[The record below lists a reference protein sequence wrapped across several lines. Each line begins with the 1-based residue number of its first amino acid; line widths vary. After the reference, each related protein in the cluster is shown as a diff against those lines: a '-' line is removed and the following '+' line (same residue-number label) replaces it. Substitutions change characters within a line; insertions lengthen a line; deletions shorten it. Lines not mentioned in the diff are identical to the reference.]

1 MIKYK
6 LICDSEH
13 EFDGW
18 FPNSEAFD
26 SQKADGYLT
35 CPICES
41 SAVDK
46 ALMAPGVQTSKK
58 KTEKNMEKKAESY
71 RKNMVNDEMMMASQA
86 RNVMRQIRKTIVKE
100 FENVGDKFYDEAIK
114 ASEGDR
120 DDKFYGTPTKEEV
133 NELLDDGID
142 LFHVPDIKDN

>member
-18 FPNSEAFD
+18 FPSSDHFD
-26 SQKADGYLT
+26 KQKKNGYLT
-35 CPICES
+35 CPICDS
-41 SAVDK
+41 GNVDK
-46 ALMAPGVQTSKK
+46 TLMAPGVQTSKK
-58 KTEKNMEKKAESY
+58 KKTERKLESY
-71 RKNMVNDEMMMASQA
+71 RKSIVSDEMMLASQA
-86 RNVMRQIRKTIVKE
+86 KTVMRRIKKQIEKE
-100 FENVGDKFYDEAIK
+100 FQNVGDKFYNEAIK
-114 ASEGDR
+114 ASEGNR

-133 NELLDDGID
+133 NDLLDDGID

>member
-6 LICDSEH
+6 LICDLEH

-18 FPNSEAFD
+18 FPDSKAFD
-26 SQKADGYLT
+26 SQKKQGYLT

-41 SAVDK
+41 SDVNK
-46 ALMAPGVQTSKK
+46 AIMAPNIKKSKEKNSKK
-58 KTEKNMEKKAESY
+58 LEAYKKT
-71 RKNMVNDEMMMASQA
+71 VTNDQMMLASQA
-86 RNVMRQIRKTIVKE
+86 KNVMRQIRKHITKN
-100 FENVGDKFYDEAIK
+100 FEDVGDKFYDEAVK
-114 ASEGDR
+114 ASEGER

-133 NELLDDGID
+133 NDLLDDGVD